1 MTEGL
6 TFGVMLPSFA
16 TATNRITDLGLRDAC
31 REIEALGF
39 DSIWVIDHF
48 LSAPMYG
55 QTWLDPLLTLAF
67 VAAHT
72 VRVKI
77 GTAVLVLPLRNP
89 VLVAK
94 DVATLQLL
102 SRNRLVLGVGAG
114 WNPLEFEAVQVARR
128 ERGERTDES
137 IDILRLLLDGRPGSY
152 AGSHFRF
159 PQITIEPAM
168 AEPPPIWIGG
178 GSQPV
183 AEGSTGNGNRVP
195 QSVIRRIAAADG
207 WISPSTSPPDL
218 IAADW
223 ARIRSTATQM
233 GRDPDSILFAHMNSF
248 HLIDTQDR
256 DRAHREQR
264 QAFTK
269 YLGSGRP
276 WKFAEQCY
284 LVGTLD
290 DITRRIQER
299 AALGVRYFILGP
311 ITADPGELSYQLR
324 LLLSRILP
332 AVG

>member
-1 MTEGL
+1 
-6 TFGVMLPSFA
+6 MLPSFA
-16 TATNRITDLGLRDAC
+16 TAANQATVAGLREAC
-31 REIEALGF
+31 REIETLGL

-55 QTWLDPLLTLAF
+55 QTWLDPLLTLTF

-94 DVATLQLL
+94 EAATLQLL
-102 SRNRLVLGVGAG
+102 SKNRLILGVGAG

-128 ERGERTDES
+128 ERGARTDES
-137 IDILRLLLDGRPGSY
+137 IEILRLLLGGRPGSY

-159 PQITIEPAM
+159 PRITIEPVMDA
-168 AEPPPIWIGG
+168 PTPIWIGG

-183 AEGSTGNGNRVP
+183 AEGSTGNGRRVA

-207 WISPSTSPPDL
+207 WISPSTSPPEL
-218 IAADW
+218 IGSDW
-223 ARIRSTATQM
+223 ERIRSAATQM
-233 GRDPDSILFAHMNSF
+233 GRDPASILFGHMNSF
-248 HLIDTQDR
+248 HLVETQGR
-256 DRAHREQR
+256 DRAYIEQR
-264 QAFTK
+264 QAFSR

-276 WKFAEQCY
+276 WEFAKQCY

-290 DITRRIQER
+290 DVTRRIRER

-311 ITADPGELSYQLR
+311 VTADSSECSYQLR
-324 LLLSRILP
+324 LFVSKVLP